1 MKKLFLTMAVAL
13 MGLATASAQLVV
25 GGGLRI
31 GGTAS
36 SVSKVDG
43 EITSKTPDNFYFGIS
58 PKVGYVMK
66 DGKLEVGAIVSLQY
80 NHSTSF
86 DDTHK
91 FAKDFRN
98 YGVSLFV
105 DPYVRYY
112 FLQKGIFSLGI
123 EGVVGLGG
131 WFDVA
136 SKYYA
141 IDGYRTADE
150 AKEMAKAQ
158 KQAIKDSKPVNFSY
172 GISVRPVM
180 LFNINEHWCVDITV
194 DALGLYLGGS
204 YSKSEQDLGS
214 GIVKVENNNFNG
226 GLQMFS
232 SQNGI
237 AIGAAY
243 KF

>member
-1 MKKLFLTMAVAL
+1 MAVAL

-43 EITSKTPDNFYFGIS
+43 EITGKTPDNFYFGIS

-80 NHSTSF
+80 RQSTSF
-86 DDTHK
+86 NDEYK

-98 YGVSLFV
+98 YGVNLYV

-123 EGVVGLGG
+123 EGIVEFGG

-141 IDGYRTADE
+141 IDDYRTADE
-150 AKEMAKAQ
+150 AKEMTKAQ
-158 KQAIKDSKPVNFSY
+158 KQSIKDSKPVNFSY
-172 GISVRPVM
+172 GIAVRPVM

-204 YSKSEQDLGS
+204 YSKREQNIG
-214 GIVKVENNNFNG
+214 GETVKYESNSFDG
-226 GLQMFS
+226 GFQMFS
-232 SQNGI
+232 GQNGI

>member
-36 SVSKVDG
+36 SVSKADG
-43 EITSKTPDNFYFGIS
+43 KIINKTDDQFYFGIS

-80 NHSTSF
+80 DHFTHF
-86 DDTHK
+86 DDMHE
-91 FAKDFRN
+91 FAKDVRN
-98 YGVSLFV
+98 YRVNLFV

-123 EGVVGLGG
+123 EGIVGLGG

-158 KQAIKDSKPVNFSY
+158 KQFIKDSKPVNFSY

-194 DALGLYLGGS
+194 DALGLYLGGN

-214 GIVKVENNNFNG
+214 GIVKVESNNFDG

-232 SQNGI
+232 NQNGI